1 MLRRRMMMQYI
12 SQNPLYSL
20 VSGYHKFSDG
30 GEIFVSGNHVKIL
43 IVENNTFC
51 NYSNVNQN
59 TDNSQSQNNISWIA
73 DQFAGDIKAGD
84 RIRLEIKNLKN
95 SGKVNFVIRK
105 INANTNILSAGSGNY
120 NTYLKIEDIVS
131 EDSKIGCF
139 ALYYNSGF
147 KTPIE
152 FDVEFYVNDERWI

>member
-20 VSGYHKFSDG
+20 VSGHHKFSDG
-30 GEIFVSGNHVKIL
+30 GEIFVSENHVKIL
-43 IVENNTFC
+43 RAENNTFC

-59 TDNSQSQNNISWIA
+59 TDNSQSQSNISWIA
-73 DQFAGDIKAGD
+73 DQFAGDIKTGD
-84 RIRLEIKNLKN
+84 RIRLEIKNLQN
-95 SGKVNFVIRK
+95 SALVNFVIRK
-105 INANTNILSAGSGNY
+105 INANANILSAGSGQY

-139 ALYYNSGF
+139 ALYYNSGH
-147 KTPIE
+147 KAPVE